1 MEPVESIVF
10 IRKQWMTGQMSA
22 YGFQKQG
29 DSYVLKKTFFNG
41 DFLAI
46 LSVDA
51 TGQLTGRVLDTMTQ
65 DDYDPLY
72 QKNAQGAY
80 VSRVRAAYIEL
91 LEDIA
96 ACCCRDVLFASPQ
109 ANRLTEA
116 ILADFQVSPDFPWK
130 GNSRYASYGAFRH
143 ASNRKWFALIMNVK
157 RSVLTRDKDS
167 RPINVLNI
175 KIRPDEADTLHS
187 VPGIY
192 PAYHMN
198 HRLWISIVLDDT
210 LPDEKIMNLIR
221 TSYQLTR

>member
-1 MEPVESIVF
+1 MLPMEKSIFSRKRWIESKMPACGF
-10 IRKQWMTGQMSA
+10 HKERK
-22 YGFQKQG
+22 
-29 DSYVLKKTFFNG
+29 SYVLKKTFFNG

-51 TGQLTGRVLDTMTQ
+51 TGQLTSRVIDTMTQ
-65 DDYDPLY
+65 DDYDALY
-72 QKNAQGAY
+72 QKNAHGTY
-80 VSRVRAAYIEL
+80 VNMVRAAHTQL

-96 ACCCRDVLFASPQ
+96 ASCCRDVLFASPQ

-116 ILADFQVSPDFPWK
+116 ILTDFQVSPDFPWK
-130 GNSRYASYGAFRH
+130 GDPPYQSYGAFRH
-143 ASNRKWFALIMNVK
+143 TSNRKWFALIMNVK
-157 RSVLTRDKDS
+157 RTVLDKDS
-167 RPINVLNI
+167 DPDLIDILNL
-175 KIRPDEADTLHS
+175 KIHPEEADSLHA